1 MGRRH
6 PDWIKVKAPGD
17 PNYLRLKRILRE
29 KNLHTVC
36 EEARCPNIGECW
48 GNKTATFLILGDTC
62 TRGCRFCAID
72 KGKPLALDPEEPR
85 NVALVVKDLGL
96 SHIVVT
102 SVNRDDLPDGGA
114 GHFAKTVFWIKNL
127 NPGIRVELLIP
138 DFAGNLAA
146 LETVVN
152 SGIEILNHN
161 IETVPRLYGKV
172 RPGHSY
178 ECSLNI
184 LREAKRLRRDPSTR
198 APALAGGSRSGFRP
212 TGVVEGATG
221 LPVGLHML
229 TKSGFMVGVG
239 ETGDE
244 VMTILRDLREH
255 EVDIVTI
262 GQYLQPSNRQ
272 LRVERYVS
280 PEEFKEF
287 KTAGEKLGFRHV
299 ESGPLVRSSYHA
311 WSHVS

>member
-1 MGRRH
+1 MPRRH
-6 PDWIKVKAPGD
+6 PDWIKVKAPGNL
-17 PNYLRLKRILRE
+17 NYLRLKQILRE

-72 KGKPLALDPEEPR
+72 KGKPVALDPEEPR
-85 NVALVVKDLGL
+85 NIALVVKDLGL
-96 SHIVVT
+96 DHIVVT

-114 GHFAKTVFWIKNL
+114 GHFAKTVFWIKAL
-127 NPGIRVELLIP
+127 NPQIRVELLIP
-138 DFAGNLAA
+138 DFEGNLQA
-146 LETVVN
+146 LKTVVQ

-184 LREAKRLRRDPSTR
+184 LTEAKKFRDD
-198 APALAGGSRSGFRP
+198 
-212 TGVVEGATG
+212 V
-221 LPVGLHML
+221 L
-229 TKSGFMVGVG
+229 TKSGLMLGVG
-239 ETGDE
+239 ETYDE
-244 VMTILRDLREH
+244 VIVTLQELREKK
-255 EVDIVTI
+255 VDIVTL
-262 GQYLQPSNRQ
+262 GQYLQPSSRQ
-272 LRVERYVS
+272 LKVERYVT
-280 PEEFKEF
+280 PDEFQKL
-287 KTAGEKLGFRHV
+287 KVAGEKLGFRHV

-311 WSHVS
+311 WSHVG

>member
-1 MGRRH
+1 MQRLERLKRFQRREPLSKMPRRH
-6 PDWIKVKAPGD
+6 PDWIKVKAPGN
-17 PNYLRLKRILRE
+17 PNYLRLKQILRE

-72 KGKPLALDPEEPR
+72 KGKPVALDPEEPR

-96 SHIVVT
+96 DHIVVT

-114 GHFAKTVFWIKNL
+114 AHFAKTVFWIRAL
-127 NPGIRVELLIP
+127 NPQIRVELLIP
-138 DFAGNLAA
+138 DFEGNLQA
-146 LETVVN
+146 LKTVVQ

-184 LREAKRLRRDPSTR
+184 LTEAKKFRDD
-198 APALAGGSRSGFRP
+198 
-212 TGVVEGATG
+212 V
-221 LPVGLHML
+221 L
-229 TKSGFMVGVG
+229 TKSGLMLGVG
-239 ETGDE
+239 ETYNE
-244 VMTILRDLREH
+244 VIDTLQELREKK
-255 EVDIVTI
+255 VDIVTL

-272 LRVERYVS
+272 LKVDRYVT
-280 PEEFKEF
+280 PDEFKEF
-287 KTAGEKLGFRHV
+287 KMAGEKLGFRHV

-311 WSHVS
+311 WSHVG

>member
-6 PDWIKVKAPGD
+6 PDWIKVKAPGN
-17 PNYLRLKRILRE
+17 PNYLRLKRLMRE

-85 NVALVVKDLGL
+85 NVALTVKELGL
-96 SHIVVT
+96 DHIVVT
-102 SVNRDDLPDGGA
+102 SVNRDDLADGGA
-114 GHFAKTVFWIKNL
+114 DHFAKTVFWIKNL

-138 DFAGNLAA
+138 DFEGNLAA
-146 LETVVN
+146 LRTVVD

-172 RPGHSY
+172 RPGHTY
-178 ECSLNI
+178 ECSVNI
-184 LREAKRLRRDPSTR
+184 LRTAKKLQP
-198 APALAGGSRSGFRP
+198 
-212 TGVVEGATG
+212 E
-221 LPVGLHML
+221 ML
-229 TKSGFMVGVG
+229 TKTGMMLGVG
-239 ETGDE
+239 ETKDE
-244 VMTILRDLREH
+244 VITTLRDLRAND
-255 EVDIVTI
+255 VDIVTL
-262 GQYLQPSNRQ
+262 GQYLQPSAKLLQ
-272 LRVERYVS
+272 VERYVT
-280 PEEFKEF
+280 PEEFVEF
-287 KTAGEKLGFRHV
+287 KNQADKLGFRHV

-311 WSHVS
+311 WSHVN

>member
-1 MGRRH
+1 MPRRH
-6 PDWIKVKAPGD
+6 PDWIKVKAPGN
-17 PNYLRLKRILRE
+17 PNYLRLKRLMRE

-72 KGKPLALDPEEPR
+72 KGKPLALDPHEPR
-85 NVALVVKDLGL
+85 NVALVVKDLAL
-96 SHIVVT
+96 DHIVVT

-114 GHFAKTVFWIKNL
+114 SHYAQTVFWIKQL
-127 NPGIRVELLIP
+127 NPDIRVELLVP
-138 DFAGNLAA
+138 DFDGNLGA
-146 LETVVN
+146 LETVMH

-184 LREAKRLRRDPSTR
+184 LRQAKKMR
-198 APALAGGSRSGFRP
+198 A
-212 TGVVEGATG
+212 GV
-221 LPVGLHML
+221 L

-239 ETGDE
+239 ETYE
-244 VMTILRDLREH
+244 EILTTLIDLKEQD
-255 EVDIVTI
+255 VDIVTI
-262 GQYLQPSNRQ
+262 GQYLQPTNRQ
-272 LRVERYVS
+272 LKVERYVL

-287 KTAGEKLGFRHV
+287 KTAANRLGFRHV

-311 WSHVS
+311 WSHMK

>member
-1 MGRRH
+1 MQRLERLKRFQRREPLSKMPRRH
-6 PDWIKVKAPGD
+6 PDWIKVKAPGNL
-17 PNYLRLKRILRE
+17 NYLRLKQILRE

-72 KGKPLALDPEEPR
+72 KGKPVALDPEEPR

-96 SHIVVT
+96 DHIVVT

-114 GHFAKTVFWIKNL
+114 GHFAKTVFWIKAL
-127 NPGIRVELLIP
+127 NPQIRVELLIP
-138 DFAGNLAA
+138 DFEGNLQA
-146 LETVVN
+146 LKTVVQ

-184 LREAKRLRRDPSTR
+184 LTEAKKFRDD
-198 APALAGGSRSGFRP
+198 
-212 TGVVEGATG
+212 V
-221 LPVGLHML
+221 L
-229 TKSGFMVGVG
+229 TKSGLMLGVG
-239 ETGDE
+239 ETYNE
-244 VMTILRDLREH
+244 VVATLQELREKK
-255 EVDIVTI
+255 VDIVTL
-262 GQYLQPSNRQ
+262 GQYLQPSTRQ
-272 LRVERYVS
+272 LKVDRYVT
-280 PEEFKEF
+280 PAEFKEL
-287 KTAGEKLGFRHV
+287 KMAGEKLGFRHV

-311 WSHVS
+311 WSHVG

>member
-6 PDWIKVKAPGD
+6 PDWIKVKPPGN

-29 KNLHTVC
+29 KKLHTVC

-85 NVALVVKDLGL
+85 NVALIVKELGL
-96 SHIVVT
+96 DHIVVT

-114 GHFAKTVFWIKNL
+114 NHFAKTVFWIKTL
-127 NPGIRVELLIP
+127 NSGIRVEVLIP
-138 DFAGNLAA
+138 DFEGNLQAV
-146 LETVVN
+146 ETVVN
-152 SGIEILNHN
+152 SGIAILNHN

-178 ECSLNI
+178 DCSLTI
-184 LREAKRLRRDPSTR
+184 LRQAKKMRGD
-198 APALAGGSRSGFRP
+198 
-212 TGVVEGATG
+212 V
-221 LPVGLHML
+221 L
-229 TKSGFMVGVG
+229 TKSGFMLGVG
-239 ETGDE
+239 ESYDE
-244 VMTILRDLREH
+244 VMRTLRDLRENN
-255 EVDIVTI
+255 VDIVTI
-262 GQYLQPSNRQ
+262 GQYLQPSTRQ
-272 LRVERYVS
+272 LRVERYVT
-280 PEEFKEF
+280 PGEFQEF
-287 KTAGEKLGFRHV
+287 KTEADKLGFRHV

>member
-1 MGRRH
+1 MPRRH
-6 PDWIKVKAPGD
+6 PDWIKVKAPGNL
-17 PNYLRLKRILRE
+17 NYLRLKQILRE

-72 KGKPLALDPEEPR
+72 KGKPVALDPEEPR

-96 SHIVVT
+96 DHIVVT

-114 GHFAKTVFWIKNL
+114 GHFAKTVFWIKAL
-127 NPGIRVELLIP
+127 NPQIRVELLIP
-138 DFAGNLAA
+138 DFEGNLQA
-146 LETVVN
+146 LKTVVQ

-184 LREAKRLRRDPSTR
+184 LTEAKRFRDD
-198 APALAGGSRSGFRP
+198 
-212 TGVVEGATG
+212 V
-221 LPVGLHML
+221 L
-229 TKSGFMVGVG
+229 TKSGLMLGVG
-239 ETGDE
+239 ETYDE
-244 VMTILRDLREH
+244 VIVTLQELREKK
-255 EVDIVTI
+255 VDIVTL
-262 GQYLQPSNRQ
+262 GQYLQPSSRQ
-272 LRVERYVS
+272 LKVDRYVT
-280 PEEFKEF
+280 PDEFKEF
-287 KTAGEKLGFRHV
+287 KMAGEKLGFRHV

-311 WSHVS
+311 WSHVG

>member
-1 MGRRH
+1 MPRRH
-6 PDWIKVKAPGD
+6 PDWIKVKAPGN
-17 PNYLRLKRILRE
+17 PNYLRLKRLMRE

-85 NVALVVKDLGL
+85 NVALVVKDLDL
-96 SHIVVT
+96 DHIVVT

-114 GHFAKTVFWIKNL
+114 AHFAQTVFWIKQL
-127 NPGIRVELLIP
+127 NPCIRVELLVP
-138 DFAGNLAA
+138 DFAGNLQS

-178 ECSLNI
+178 QGSLN
-184 LREAKRLRRDPSTR
+184 LLKTAKKH
-198 APALAGGSRSGFRP
+198 RP
-212 TGVVEGATG
+212 EI
-221 LPVGLHML
+221 L
-229 TKSGFMVGVG
+229 TKSGFMLGVG
-239 ETGDE
+239 ETDHE
-244 VMTILRDLREH
+244 VLTTLQDLRDNH
-255 EVDIVTI
+255 VDIVTI
-262 GQYLQPSNRQ
+262 GQYLQPSTRQ
-272 LRVERYVS
+272 LKVERYVT
-280 PEEFKEF
+280 PEEFREF
-287 KTAGEKLGFRHV
+287 KAAAELLGFRHV

-311 WSHVS
+311 WSHVA

>member
-1 MGRRH
+1 MPRRH
-6 PDWIKVKAPGD
+6 PDWIKVRPPGH

-48 GNKTATFLILGDTC
+48 SNKTATFLILGDTC

-72 KGKPLALDPEEPR
+72 KGKPLTLDPEEPR
-85 NVALVVKDLGL
+85 NVALVVQALGL
-96 SHIVVT
+96 DHIVVT

-114 GHFAKTVFWIKNL
+114 SHFARTVFWIKSL
-127 NPGIRVELLIP
+127 NPGIRVEVLIP
-138 DFAGNLAA
+138 DFEGNLEA
-146 LETVVN
+146 LETVVL

-161 IETVPRLYGKV
+161 IETVPRLYGRV

-178 ECSLNI
+178 DCSLSI
-184 LREAKRLRRDPSTR
+184 LRQAKRMRGD
-198 APALAGGSRSGFRP
+198 
-212 TGVVEGATG
+212 V
-221 LPVGLHML
+221 L

-239 ETGDE
+239 ESYNE
-244 VMTILRDLREH
+244 ILSTLQDLRESG
-255 EVDIVTI
+255 VDIVTI

-272 LRVERYVS
+272 LRVERYVT
-280 PEEFKEF
+280 PEEFRQF
-287 KTAGEKLGFRHV
+287 KTEAEKLGFRHI

-311 WSHVS
+311 WSHVN

>member
-6 PDWIKVKAPGD
+6 PDWVKVKAPGD
-17 PNYLRLKRILRE
+17 ANYLRLKRILRE

-62 TRGCRFCAID
+62 TRGCRFCSID
-72 KGKPLALDPEEPR
+72 KGKPLTLDPEEPR

-96 SHIVVT
+96 DHIVVT

-114 GHFAKTVFWIKNL
+114 AHFAQTVFWIKTL

-138 DFAGNLAA
+138 DFEGNLEA
-146 LETVVN
+146 LATVVK

-178 ECSLNI
+178 ECSLTI
-184 LREAKRLRRDPSTR
+184 LRQAKKLRDD
-198 APALAGGSRSGFRP
+198 
-212 TGVVEGATG
+212 
-221 LPVGLHML
+221 ML
-229 TKSGFMVGVG
+229 TKSGVMVGVG

-244 VMTILRDLREH
+244 VMATLRDLRAQ

-272 LRVERYVS
+272 LRVERYVT

-287 KTAGEKLGFRHV
+287 KTAAQTLGFRHV

-311 WSHVS
+311 WNHVNTEKRGSGVIE

>member
-6 PDWIKVKAPGD
+6 PDWIKVKPPGN

-48 GNKTATFLILGDTC
+48 GNRTATFLILGDTC

-96 SHIVVT
+96 DHIVVT

-114 GHFAKTVFWIKNL
+114 NHFAKTVFWIKSL
-127 NPGIRVELLIP
+127 NPGIRVEVLIP
-138 DFAGNLAA
+138 DFEGNLQA

-184 LREAKRLRRDPSTR
+184 LRQAKNVRGD
-198 APALAGGSRSGFRP
+198 
-212 TGVVEGATG
+212 V
-221 LPVGLHML
+221 L

-239 ETGDE
+239 ESYDE
-244 VMTILRDLREH
+244 VKNTLHDLRETD
-255 EVDIVTI
+255 VDIVTI

-272 LRVERYVS
+272 LRVERYVT
-280 PEEFKEF
+280 PDEFKEF
-287 KTAGEKLGFRHV
+287 KTEGEKLGFRHV

-311 WSHVS
+311 WSHVH

>member
-1 MGRRH
+1 MPRRH
-6 PDWIKVKAPGD
+6 PDWIKVKSPGNPD
-17 PNYLRLKRILRE
+17 YLRLKRILRE

-85 NVALVVKDLGL
+85 NVALVVKELGL
-96 SHIVVT
+96 DHIVVT

-114 GHFAKTVFWIKNL
+114 NHFARTVFWIKNL

-138 DFAGNLAA
+138 DFEGNLRA

-178 ECSLNI
+178 DCSLTI
-184 LREAKRLRRDPSTR
+184 LRQAKNIRGD
-198 APALAGGSRSGFRP
+198 
-212 TGVVEGATG
+212 V
-221 LPVGLHML
+221 L
-229 TKSGFMVGVG
+229 TKSGFMLGVG
-239 ETGDE
+239 ESYDE
-244 VMTILRDLREH
+244 VMSTLHDLSQNH
-255 EVDIVTI
+255 VDIVTI
-262 GQYLQPSNRQ
+262 GQYLQPAIRQ
-272 LRVERYVS
+272 LRVERYVT
-280 PEEFKEF
+280 PEEFKQL
-287 KTAGEKLGFRHV
+287 KTAAETLGFRHV

-311 WSHVS
+311 WSHVH

>member
-1 MGRRH
+1 MPRRH
-6 PDWIKVKAPGD
+6 PDWIKVKPPGN

-48 GNKTATFLILGDTC
+48 NHNTATFLILGETC

-96 SHIVVT
+96 DHIVVT

-114 GHFAKTVFWIKNL
+114 EHFAKTVFWIKAL
-127 NPGIRVELLIP
+127 KPGIRVEVLIP
-138 DFAGNLAA
+138 DFKGDLKA
-146 LETVVN
+146 LERVVQ
-152 SGIEILNHN
+152 SGIQVLNHN

-178 ECSLNI
+178 ACSVGI
-184 LREAKRLRRDPSTR
+184 LKAAKEMRRD
-198 APALAGGSRSGFRP
+198 
-212 TGVVEGATG
+212 V
-221 LPVGLHML
+221 L
-229 TKSGFMVGVG
+229 TKTGMMLGVG
-239 ETGDE
+239 ETREE
-244 VMTILRDLREH
+244 VMATLKDLRGND
-255 EVDIVTI
+255 VDIVTL
-262 GQYLQPSNRQ
+262 GQYLQPSARQ
-272 LRVERYVS
+272 LKVERYLT
-280 PEEFKEF
+280 PDEFQELKDD
-287 KTAGEKLGFRHV
+287 AQKLGFRHV

-311 WSHVS
+311 WSHVN